1 MSRIVTLRR
10 TPLPSSPI
18 RKTSSESTSPSSSS
32 IINNKSVKLLKQ
44 ISRFSKKC
52 PKCKA
57 TIVNR
62 NGALKRHIERH
73 AKLAEVKAANIKIEP
88 FRVNIPNL
96 SLVLARK
103 IWLSTPAKNRATGG
117 IFVDGP
123 LAGKGVVEG
132 MPDVFLPSGRIR
144 SKCIWIQK
152 ALEARIGRAPLKNL
166 EDTNA
171 GAGSLGVEDDDDVI
185 E

>member
-1 MSRIVTLRR
+1 MARIITIRR
-10 TPLPSSPI
+10 KPLPSSPV
-18 RKTSSESTSPSSSS
+18 RASPSGSSSPSSSS
-32 IINNKSVKLLKQ
+32 VINIKSAKLLKQ
-44 ISRFSKKC
+44 ASRFSKKC

-57 TIVNR
+57 TMVNR

-73 AKLAEVKAANIKIEP
+73 AKLAEVKAANIKVEP

-96 SLVLARK
+96 NLVLARK

-117 IFVDGP
+117 IFAAGP

-132 MPDVFLPSGRIR
+132 MPEVFLPSGRIR

-152 ALEARIGRAPLKNL
+152 AIEARIGRAPLKNL

-171 GAGSLGVEDDDDVI
+171 GAGSLVDDDTM